1 MSLNVLYIIGVELDT
16 LNILELVFVDNSGKY
31 EWYVYE

>member
-1 MSLNVLYIIGVELDT
+1 MSLNVLCIISVE
-16 LNILELVFVDNSGKY
+16 LNILELVCVDNSGKY

>member
-1 MSLNVLYIIGVELDT
+1 MSLNVLYIIGVEL
-16 LNILELVFVDNSGKY
+16 NILELVCVNNAGNY